1 MLVSC
6 GASRGSPF
14 VRDFSFPCYF
24 LVQLRHKDLVH
35 FSDYFSFS
43 VYIEVFEGGVGL

>member
-24 LVQLRHKDLVH
+24 LVQLRHKQIWCILVIILAI
-35 FSDYFSFS
+35 
-43 VYIEVFEGGVGL
+43 VYIQKYLRVV